1 MSNFISKMLIFA
13 AGAAIGSFATYK
25 VLKRKYEE
33 QMNTEIDSI
42 REMYGRHFK
51 EKEETAQEETHEEEV
66 PEKEPAPSLHEIK
79 EYLDKARTYLGTP
92 EPKKEEVYTIVNK
105 KEPYIIEPGEFGE
118 EDGYNAISLT
128 YYADGIITDEWDNV
142 IEDPDSMI
150 GPDALDHFGEYE
162 DDSVF
167 VRNEDLKSDFEI
179 LADVRR
185 WADIPDKDKHDY
197 TLDDDE

>member
-1 MSNFISKMLIFA
+1 MNNLVSKILIFA

-25 VLKRKYEE
+25 ILKTKYESDMKE
-33 QMNTEIDSI
+33 EIDSI
-42 REMYGRHFK
+42 REMYGRHYGNDEETVK
-51 EKEETAQEETHEEEV
+51 ESEPEVIKIELSPQEAKDYLEKSRVYTKTPKPKEE
-66 PEKEPAPSLHEIK
+66 EI
-79 EYLDKARTYLGTP
+79 
-92 EPKKEEVYTIVNK
+92 YTIVNK